1 MGRHR
6 LWGVLAAMAIAF
18 APTVAQAD
26 EEISEEARAHFR
38 AGVAFLKDPDGE
50 RPEEAYAEFKVAYQL
65 SKSPKVLG
73 NLGICAMKLERDGE
87 AIEAF
92 TKYVMEV
99 SDIDESERRQVNQD
113 IATLKASSVKVTI
126 KVDKPRASLLDT
138 RTPFR
143 GGPIRNSY
151 GPVDDTIE
159 IVVRAG
165 HHRIHGRA
173 GSYEA
178 DWEFDAVPS
187 SPLTHELRLTAPQQA
202 APPVAVVPPAS
213 SSAPPPVSRDAP
225 PPSGPPSKTVP
236 IAVTAVG
243 GALLV
248 AGTITGLAALRR
260 VNQLEDACPNDEC
273 PANFDVE
280 RATSDARKIVVATD
294 LLLLTGGIVTV
305 GGLVWLWLGSKSSGS
320 ASSSPASISRASAD
334 ASCTSNGCGAWVRFA
349 LP

>member
-1 MGRHR
+1 MGRDR
-6 LWGVLAAMAIAF
+6 RWWVLAAMAIAF
-18 APTVAQAD
+18 APSVAQAD
-26 EEISEEARAHFR
+26 EEISDEARTHFR

-99 SDIDESERRQVNQD
+99 SDIDDGERRQVNQD

-126 KVDKPRASLLDT
+126 KVDKPRAALIDT
-138 RTPFR
+138 RTPFK
-143 GGPIRNSY
+143 GAPIRNAY

-173 GSYEA
+173 GSYEG

-187 SPLTHELRLTAPQQA
+187 SPLTHELRLTAPQPPA
-202 APPVAVVPPAS
+202 TPVAVVP
-213 SSAPPPVSRDAP
+213 APQTVTSDTP
-225 PPSGPPSKTVP
+225 PPSAPRSKTWP
-236 IAVTAVG
+236 IVTTAVG
-243 GALLV
+243 GALLA

-260 VNQLEDACPNDEC
+260 MNQLEDACPNDEC
-273 PANFDVE
+273 PANFDTE
-280 RATSDARKIVVATD
+280 RATTDARKIVLATD
-294 LLLLTGGIVTV
+294 VLLLTGGIVTV
-305 GGLVWLWLGSKSSGS
+305 GGLVWLWLGSKSSAGTPS
-320 ASSSPASISRASAD
+320 SRATAD
-334 ASCTSNGCGAWVRFA
+334 AACTSNGCGAWVRFA

>member
-6 LWGVLAAMAIAF
+6 RWEVLAAIACVL
-18 APTVAQAD
+18 APSLAHAD
-26 EEISEEARAHFR
+26 EEISEEARTHFR

-50 RPEEAYAEFKVAYQL
+50 RPEEAYAEFKVAYHL

-73 NLGICAMKLERDGE
+73 NLGITAMKLERDGE

-99 SDIDESERRQVNQD
+99 SDIDDSERRQVNQD

-126 KVDKPRASLLDT
+126 KVDKPRTSLIDT
-138 RTPFR
+138 RIPFK
-143 GGPIRNSY
+143 GAPITNAY

-173 GSYEA
+173 GAYEG

-187 SPLTHELRLTAPQQA
+187 SPLTHELRLTAPQ
-202 APPVAVVPPAS
+202 APTPVAVVPAPKPVENDTPTP
-213 SSAPPPVSRDAP
+213 SAPR
-225 PPSGPPSKTVP
+225 SKTWP
-236 IAVTAVG
+236 IVTTAVG
-243 GALLV
+243 GALLA
-248 AGTITGLAALRR
+248 AGTITGLAAIRR
-260 VNQLEDACPNDEC
+260 MNQLEDACPNDEC

-294 LLLLTGGIVTV
+294 LLLLTGGVVTL
-305 GGLVWLWLGSKSSGS
+305 GGLVWLWLGS
-320 ASSSPASISRASAD
+320 SSSPSTSTTTSSSPRASAD

-349 LP
+349 IP

>member
-1 MGRHR
+1 MLRGR
-6 LWGVLAAMAIAF
+6 LWGVLAAFVLAVS
-18 APTVAQAD
+18 PSVAQAD
-26 EEISEEARAHFR
+26 GEISEEARTHFR

-50 RPEEAYAEFKVAYQL
+50 RPEEAYSEFKVAYQL

-92 TKYVMEV
+92 TRYVMEV

-113 IATLKASSVKVTI
+113 IATLKASSVKVTL

-143 GGPIRNSY
+143 GPAITNAY

-159 IVVRAG
+159 IIVRAG
-165 HHRIHGRA
+165 HHRIHGRS

-187 SPLTHELRLTAPQQA
+187 SPLVHELHFTAPQ
-202 APPVAVVPPAS
+202 APTPVAIVPPAPPT
-213 SSAPPPVSRDAP
+213 APSTSNERP
-225 PPSGPPSKTVP
+225 PPSSPPSKVWP
-236 IAVTAVG
+236 IVVTATG
-243 GALLV
+243 GALLA
-248 AGTITGLAALRR
+248 AGAITGLAALRR
-260 VNQLEDACPNDEC
+260 VNQLDDACPNDEC
-273 PANFDVE
+273 PANFDHE
-280 RATSDARKIVVATD
+280 RATNDARKIVVATD
-294 LLLLTGGIVTV
+294 ILLLTGGIVTV
-305 GGLVWLWLGSKSSGS
+305 GGLVWLWLGSG
-320 ASSSPASISRASAD
+320 SSSSTAATAPKTTAD